1 MTQIDTRDGLRAEP
15 PEASRLMW
23 TGELG
28 SPACRNLRAIR
39 MLWHREVI
47 RLARN
52 RVQIAMGLVTPLMFL
67 LILGTGLQSVGG
79 SIGDSFREYRAY
91 LFPGVLVMATQAPA
105 IAVGISV
112 VWDRQVGFLRQ
123 ALVAPVR
130 RVSLLL
136 GLCLGGATA
145 GTLYGAMVLLIA
157 GAVDVPYHPRLLAAL
172 AEVWLVALA
181 FTALGML
188 AAVSIK
194 RIQTFQVVVSLS
206 LTPLMFLSG
215 AMFPAGGLPGWLGT
229 AVLVNPLTY
238 AVDAIRR
245 TLPGNLDMSGSAEGP
260 QPWGWAPS
268 VTLELAMVLLMALVA
283 VTVGARRFSRAE

>member
-1 MTQIDTRDGLRAEP
+1 MTSTHVTRQSVP
-15 PEASRLMW
+15 PIA
-23 TGELG
+23 GELG
-28 SPACRNLRAIR
+28 RPATRNLLAIR
-39 MLWHREVI
+39 MLWRREVL
-47 RLARN
+47 RLTRN
-52 RVQIAMGLVTPLMFL
+52 RVQIGMGLVMPLMFL
-67 LILGTGLQSVGG
+67 LVLGTGLESVGG
-79 SIGDSFREYRAY
+79 SVGEGFRQYRTY
-91 LFPGVLVMATQAPA
+91 LFPGVLVMAMQAPA
-105 IAVGISV
+105 LAVGISV
-112 VWDRQVGFLRQ
+112 VWDRQAGFLRQ

-145 GTLYGAMVLLIA
+145 GTLYGAMVLAIA
-157 GAVDVPYHPRLLAAL
+157 GVVDVPYHPALLLAL

-181 FTALGML
+181 FTALGTL

-194 RIQTFQVVVSLS
+194 RIQTFQVVVNLS

-245 TLPGNLDMSGSAEGP
+245 TLPGDVDMGGSATGP
-260 QPWGWAPS
+260 QLWGWTPPVA
-268 VTLELAMVLLMALVA
+268 LELALVA
-283 VTVGARRFSRAE
+283 LLAVAAMVAAARRFSRAG